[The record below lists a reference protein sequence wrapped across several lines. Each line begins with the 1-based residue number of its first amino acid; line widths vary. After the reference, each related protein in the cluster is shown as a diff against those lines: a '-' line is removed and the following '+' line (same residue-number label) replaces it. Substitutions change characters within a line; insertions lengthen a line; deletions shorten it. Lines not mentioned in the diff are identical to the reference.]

1 MINIE
6 ILWYRPKTGILWG
19 HSVKYSD
26 EIQTCLPCHLQL
38 QMKMFRALR
47 WQMFKP
53 PSHTMQ
59 IVCQPC
65 DRAHEMSEIYGIRSL
80 YKDII
85 VIPDLSGTL
94 LLLHLCCA
102 VKAKWV
108 IALKTSVQRFLS
120 LGKVMALID
129 DDTLLMK
136 ADISLICYHNCFC
149 FHQRNNCSAARFL
162 SMERQS
168 WEIITP

>member
-1 MINIE
+1 MISQSSAAFTIHFF
-6 ILWYRPKTGILWG
+6 LWDCHISEKNNALCATVWNEQPCVACFALFFGQLRERSVFSGGCFTFLFFLFFSFKVKC
-19 HSVKYSD
+19 HSS
-26 EIQTCLPCHLQL
+26 
-38 QMKMFRALR
+38 
-47 WQMFKP
+47 
-53 PSHTMQ
+53 SHTMQ

-65 DRAHEMSEIYGIRSL
+65 DSAHEMSEINGIRSL
-80 YKDII
+80 YKDVV
-85 VIPDLSGTL
+85 VIPDLSSTL

-120 LGKVMALID
+120 LGKAMALID

-149 FHQRNNCSAARFL
+149 FH
-162 SMERQS
+162 
-168 WEIITP
+168 